1 MKETKQF
8 QTESKELLNLMINS
22 IYSNNEIFLREL
34 ISNASDAID
43 KYRFQ
48 ALNSKGEI
56 PLKDFEI
63 NVKTDKKKRTITIT
77 DNGIGMNKDDLV
89 NNLGTI
95 AKSGSKDFA
104 SKLKEAKEKQDLNI
118 IGQFGVGFYSAFMV
132 ASSVQVKTKT
142 YNGQGYLFTSDG
154 QESYTIEECD
164 KEESGAEI
172 TLTLKKSSKEVD
184 YDAFLEEYRIKNLVK
199 KYSDYIRYPIKMM
212 VTKHEQVLDKD
223 GKPVEGKYED
233 KEVLETLNSMIPLWK
248 KNKNEVSDEDLN
260 EFYKNKFGDYENP
273 LTSLFVRVDGKITY
287 DALLFIPSHIP
298 YNLYSDSY
306 ERGLQLYSKGIFI
319 KDKCQELIP
328 DYLKFVKG
336 LVDSGDFSLNISRE
350 MLQQSPIMQK
360 ISENVEKKIVDKLK
374 DIKKTDFDK
383 YVTFWKSFGELVK
396 YGIYSTYGAKKELLQ
411 DTLIFHSLNNEDKY
425 ISLADYKEKMAKD
438 QKYIYFVSGEN
449 LDAIKL
455 LPQLEKYRKNNVDVL
470 LLDQKIDEFCIMMLR
485 DYDKVEFK
493 SISDESASEVSKEEQ
508 EKIDTVTAD
517 NKRLLDTLKEAL
529 NGKVNDV
536 VVSSKLVDA
545 PVCVSTKDGL
555 SLEMEKTLNEQPG
568 AEDTV
573 KAEKILE
580 INPNHPLFE
589 AFSKIQ
595 NDDETVKNYASVLY
609 EEAMLLEGREIV
621 DKKAFVDKI
630 NELFIK
636 AMKQWKV
643 SPPHEKV
650 CDRQTFLFIHFFQ
663 MFTNNYLR
671 IFRTLGIV

>member
-1 MKETKQF
+1 MKETKEF

-43 KYRFQ
+43 KYRYQ
-48 ALNSKGEI
+48 ALSSKGEM
-56 PLKDFEI
+56 PLNEFEI
-63 NVKTDKKKRTITIT
+63 NISVDKKKRTITIS
-77 DNGIGMNKDDLV
+77 DNGIGMNKEDLI

-132 ASSVQVKTKT
+132 ASKIEVLTKT

-154 QESYTIEECD
+154 QESYTIEEKD
-164 KEESGAEI
+164 KETTGTQI
-172 TLTLKKSSKEVD
+172 TIYLKKSSKEVD
-184 YDAFLEEYRIKNLVK
+184 YDSYLEQYKIKNLVK

-212 VTKHEQVLDKD
+212 VTKSEQVLDKD

-233 KEVLETLNSMIPLWK
+233 KQVLETLNSMIPLWK
-248 KNKNEVSDEDLN
+248 KNKSEVTDEDLN
-260 EFYKNKFGDYENP
+260 EFYKNKFNDYENP
-273 LTSLFVRVDGKITY
+273 LASLFVRVDGKITY

-383 YVTFWKSFGELVK
+383 YVTFWKNFGELVK

-470 LLDQKIDEFCIMMLR
+470 LLDQKIDEFAIMMLH

-493 SISDESASEVSKEEQ
+493 SISDESANEVSKEEQ
-508 EKIDTVTAD
+508 EKIDSVTAD
-517 NKRLLDTLKEAL
+517 NKRLFDTLKEAL
-529 NGKVNDV
+529 AGKVNDV

-580 INPNHPLFE
+580 LNPNHPLFE
-589 AFSKIQ
+589 AFTKIQ
-595 NDDETVKNYASVLY
+595 NDDELVKNYASVLY

-630 NELFIK
+630 NELFIR
-636 AMKQWKV
+636 AMK
-643 SPPHEKV
+643 
-650 CDRQTFLFIHFFQ
+650 
-663 MFTNNYLR
+663 
-671 IFRTLGIV
+671 

>member
-1 MKETKQF
+1 MKETKEF

-43 KYRFQ
+43 KYRYQ
-48 ALNSKGEI
+48 ALSSKGEM
-56 PLKDFEI
+56 PLNEFEI
-63 NVKTDKKKRTITIT
+63 NLSVDKKKRTITIS
-77 DNGIGMNKDDLV
+77 DNGIGMSKEDLI

-95 AKSGSKDFA
+95 AKSGSKDFV

-132 ASSVQVKTKT
+132 ASKIEVLTKT

-154 QESYTIEECD
+154 QESYTIEEKD
-164 KEESGAEI
+164 KETTGTEI
-172 TLTLKKSSKEVD
+172 TIYLKKSSKEVD
-184 YDAFLEEYRIKNLVK
+184 YDSYLEQYKIKNLVK

-212 VTKHEQVLDKD
+212 VTKSEQVLDKD
-223 GKPVEGKYED
+223 GKPIEGKYED
-233 KEVLETLNSMIPLWK
+233 KQVLETLNSMIPLWK
-248 KNKNEVSDEDLN
+248 KNKSEVTDEDLN
-260 EFYKNKFGDYENP
+260 EFYKNKFNDYENP
-273 LTSLFVRVDGKITY
+273 LASLFVRVDGKITY

-455 LPQLEKYRKNNVDVL
+455 LPQLDKYRKNNVDVL
-470 LLDQKIDEFCIMMLR
+470 LLDQKIDEFAIMMLH

-493 SISDESASEVSKEEQ
+493 SISDESANEVSKEEQ
-508 EKIDTVTAD
+508 EKIDSVTAD
-517 NKRLLDTLKEAL
+517 NKRLFDTLKEAL
-529 NGKVNDV
+529 AGKVNDV

-580 INPNHPLFE
+580 LNPNHPLFE
-589 AFSKIQ
+589 AFTKIQ
-595 NDDETVKNYASVLY
+595 NDDELVKNYASVLY

-630 NELFIK
+630 NELFIR
-636 AMKQWKV
+636 AMK
-643 SPPHEKV
+643 
-650 CDRQTFLFIHFFQ
+650 
-663 MFTNNYLR
+663 
-671 IFRTLGIV
+671 

>member
-43 KYRFQ
+43 KYRFK
-48 ALNSKGEI
+48 ALSSGGKI
-56 PLKDFEI
+56 PLHDFAI
-63 NVKTDKKKRTITIT
+63 DLRVDKKDRSITIS
-77 DNGIGMNKDDLV
+77 DNGIGMSKEDLI

-132 ASSVQVKTKT
+132 ASKVEVSTKT
-142 YNGQGYLFTSDG
+142 IDGQGYLFTSDG
-154 QESYTIEECD
+154 QESYTIEEID
-164 KEESGAEI
+164 KEDVGTDVTI
-172 TLTLKKSSKEVD
+172 YLKKSKDDVD
-184 YDAFLEEYRIKNLVK
+184 FDSYLEEYKIKNLVK

-212 VTKHEQVLDKD
+212 CTHSVQKVDKD
-223 GKPVEGKYED
+223 GKPIEGKYQD
-233 KEVLETLNSMIPLWK
+233 VLEQETLNSMIPLWK
-248 KNKNEVSDEDLN
+248 KNKNEVTDDDLN
-260 EFYKNKFGDYENP
+260 DFYKSKFSDYENP
-273 LTSLFVRVDGKITY
+273 AASLFVRVDGKITY
-287 DALLFIPSHIP
+287 DALLFIPSHAP

-319 KDKCQELIP
+319 QDKCPELVP

-360 ISENVEKKIVDKLK
+360 ISENIEKKIVDKLK

-383 YVTFWKSFGELVK
+383 YVSFWKNFGELVK

-425 ISLADYKEKMAKD
+425 ISLADYKEKMVKK
-438 QKYIYFVSGEN
+438 QKYIYYVSGEN
-449 LDAIKL
+449 LDSIKL

-470 LLDQKIDEFCIMMLR
+470 LLDQRIDEFCIMMLR
-485 DYDKVEFK
+485 DFDKVEFK
-493 SISDESASEVSKEEQ
+493 SISDESANELTKEEQ
-508 EKIDTVTAD
+508 ETIDNLTTD

-529 NGKVNDV
+529 GDKVNDV

-568 AEDTV
+568 AEENV
-573 KAEKILE
+573 KAQKILE
-580 INPNHPLFE
+580 LNPNHPLFE

-595 NDDETVKNYASVLY
+595 DNDELVKDYASVLY

-630 NELFIK
+630 NDLFIK
-636 AMKQWKV
+636 AMK
-643 SPPHEKV
+643 
-650 CDRQTFLFIHFFQ
+650 
-663 MFTNNYLR
+663 
-671 IFRTLGIV
+671 

>member
-1 MKETKQF
+1 MKETKEF

-43 KYRFQ
+43 KYRYQ
-48 ALNSKGEI
+48 ALSSKGEM
-56 PLKDFEI
+56 PLNEFEI
-63 NVKTDKKKRTITIT
+63 NLSVDKKKRTITIS
-77 DNGIGMNKDDLV
+77 DNGIGMSKEDLI

-132 ASSVQVKTKT
+132 ASKIEVLTKT

-154 QESYTIEECD
+154 QENYTIEE
-164 KEESGAEI
+164 KEKEGTGTEI
-172 TLTLKKSSKEVD
+172 TIYLKKSSKEVD
-184 YDAFLEEYRIKNLVK
+184 YDSYLEQYKIKNLVK

-212 VTKHEQVLDKD
+212 ITKSEQVLDKD
-223 GKPVEGKYED
+223 GKPIEGKYED
-233 KEVLETLNSMIPLWK
+233 KQALETLNSMIPLWK
-248 KNKNEVSDEDLN
+248 KNKSEVTDEDLN
-260 EFYKNKFGDYENP
+260 EFYKNKFNDYENP
-273 LTSLFVRVDGKITY
+273 LASLFVRVDGKITY

-383 YVTFWKSFGELVK
+383 YITFWKSFGELVK

-411 DTLIFHSLNNEDKY
+411 DILVFHSLNNEDKY

-470 LLDQKIDEFCIMMLR
+470 LLDQKIDEFAIMMLH

-508 EKIDTVTAD
+508 EKIDSVTAD
-517 NKRLLDTLKEAL
+517 NKRLFDTLKEAL
-529 NGKVNDV
+529 AGKVNDV

-580 INPNHPLFE
+580 LNPNHPLFE
-589 AFSKIQ
+589 AFAKIQ
-595 NDDETVKNYASVLY
+595 NDDELVKNYASVLY

-630 NELFIK
+630 NELFIR
-636 AMKQWKV
+636 AMK
-643 SPPHEKV
+643 
-650 CDRQTFLFIHFFQ
+650 
-663 MFTNNYLR
+663 
-671 IFRTLGIV
+671 

>member
-1 MKETKQF
+1 MKETKEF

-43 KYRFQ
+43 KYRYQ
-48 ALNSKGEI
+48 ALSSKGEM
-56 PLKDFEI
+56 PLNEFEI
-63 NVKTDKKKRTITIT
+63 NISVDKKKRTITIS
-77 DNGIGMNKDDLV
+77 DNGIGMSKEDLI

-132 ASSVQVKTKT
+132 ASKIEVLTKT

-154 QESYTIEECD
+154 QESYTIEEKD
-164 KEESGAEI
+164 KETTGTQI
-172 TLTLKKSSKEVD
+172 TIYLKKSSKEVD
-184 YDAFLEEYRIKNLVK
+184 YDSYLEQYKIKNLVK

-212 VTKHEQVLDKD
+212 VIKSEQVLDKD

-233 KEVLETLNSMIPLWK
+233 KQVLETLNSMIPLWK
-248 KNKNEVSDEDLN
+248 KNKSEVTDEDLN
-260 EFYKNKFGDYENP
+260 EFYKNKFNDYENP
-273 LTSLFVRVDGKITY
+273 LASLFVRVDGKITY

-470 LLDQKIDEFCIMMLR
+470 LLDQKIDEFAIMMLH

-493 SISDESASEVSKEEQ
+493 SISDESANEVSKEEQ
-508 EKIDTVTAD
+508 EKIDSVTAD
-517 NKRLLDTLKEAL
+517 NKRLFDTLKEAL
-529 NGKVNDV
+529 AGKVNDV

-580 INPNHPLFE
+580 LNPNHPLFE
-589 AFSKIQ
+589 AFTKIQ
-595 NDDETVKNYASVLY
+595 NDDELVKNYASVLY

-630 NELFIK
+630 NELFIR
-636 AMKQWKV
+636 AMK
-643 SPPHEKV
+643 
-650 CDRQTFLFIHFFQ
+650 
-663 MFTNNYLR
+663 
-671 IFRTLGIV
+671 

>member
-1 MKETKQF
+1 MKETKEF

-43 KYRFQ
+43 KYRYQ
-48 ALNSKGEI
+48 ALSSKGEM
-56 PLKDFEI
+56 PLNEFEI
-63 NVKTDKKKRTITIT
+63 NLSVDKKKRTITIS
-77 DNGIGMNKDDLV
+77 DNGIGMSKEDLI

-132 ASSVQVKTKT
+132 ASKIEVLTKT

-154 QESYTIEECD
+154 QESYTIEEKD
-164 KEESGAEI
+164 KETTGTEI
-172 TLTLKKSSKEVD
+172 TIYLKKSSKEVD
-184 YDAFLEEYRIKNLVK
+184 YDSYLEQYKIKNLVK

-212 VTKHEQVLDKD
+212 VTKSEQVLDKD

-233 KEVLETLNSMIPLWK
+233 KQVLETLNSMIPLWK
-248 KNKNEVSDEDLN
+248 KNKSEVTDEDLN
-260 EFYKNKFGDYENP
+260 EFYKNKFNDYENP
-273 LTSLFVRVDGKITY
+273 LASLFVRVDGKITY

-383 YVTFWKSFGELVK
+383 YATFWKSFGELVK

-411 DTLIFHSLNNEDKY
+411 DTLVFHSLNNEDKY
-425 ISLADYKEKMAKD
+425 ISFADYKEKMAKD

-470 LLDQKIDEFCIMMLR
+470 LLDQKIDEFAIMMLH

-508 EKIDTVTAD
+508 EKIDSVTAD
-517 NKRLLDTLKEAL
+517 NKRLFDTLKEAL
-529 NGKVNDV
+529 AGKVNDV

-580 INPNHPLFE
+580 LNPNHPLFE
-589 AFSKIQ
+589 AFTKIQ
-595 NDDETVKNYASVLY
+595 NDDELVKNYASVLY

-630 NELFIK
+630 NELFIR
-636 AMKQWKV
+636 AMK
-643 SPPHEKV
+643 
-650 CDRQTFLFIHFFQ
+650 
-663 MFTNNYLR
+663 
-671 IFRTLGIV
+671 

>member
-48 ALNSKGEI
+48 ALTSKGKI
-56 PLKDFEI
+56 PLKDFVI
-63 NVKTDKKKRTITIT
+63 DLKTDKKKRTITIT
-77 DNGIGMNKDDLV
+77 DNGIGMSKDDLI

-142 YNGQGYLFTSDG
+142 IDGQGYLFTSDG
-154 QESYTIEECD
+154 QESYTIEECE
-164 KEESGAEI
+164 KEETGTEI
-172 TLTLKKSSKEVD
+172 TLTLKKSTKEVD
-184 YDAFLEEYRIKNLVK
+184 YDSFLEEYKIKNLVK
-199 KYSDYIRYPIKMM
+199 KYSDYIRYPIQML
-212 VTKHEQVLDKD
+212 VTKSEQVLDKD

-233 KEVLETLNSMIPLWK
+233 KQVLETLNSMIPLWK
-248 KNKNEVSDEDLN
+248 KNKNEVTDDDLN
-260 EFYKNKFGDYENP
+260 DFYKTKFSDYENP

-287 DALLFIPSHIP
+287 DALLFIPSHVP

-319 KDKCQELIP
+319 KDKCPELIP

-425 ISLADYKEKMAKD
+425 ISLADYKEKMLKD
-438 QKYIYFVSGEN
+438 QKYIYYVSGEN

-485 DYDKVEFK
+485 EYDKVEFK
-493 SISDESASEVSKEEQ
+493 SISDESANEVSKEEQ
-508 EKIDTVTAD
+508 EKIDNLTAD

-529 NGKVNDV
+529 NDKVSEV
-536 VVSSKLVDA
+536 VISSKLVDA

-568 AEDTV
+568 AEESV

-589 AFSKIQ
+589 AFTKIQ
-595 NDDETVKNYASVLY
+595 QDDELVKSYASVLY

-630 NELFIK
+630 NELFIRALK
-636 AMKQWKV
+636 
-643 SPPHEKV
+643 
-650 CDRQTFLFIHFFQ
+650 
-663 MFTNNYLR
+663 
-671 IFRTLGIV
+671 

>member
-1 MKETKQF
+1 MKETKEF

-43 KYRFQ
+43 KYRYQ
-48 ALNSKGEI
+48 ALNSKGEM
-56 PLKDFEI
+56 PLNDFEI
-63 NVKTDKKKRTITIT
+63 NLSVDKKKRTITIS
-77 DNGIGMNKDDLV
+77 DNGIGMSKEDLI

-132 ASSVQVKTKT
+132 ASKIEVLTKT

-154 QESYTIEECD
+154 QESYTIEE
-164 KEESGAEI
+164 KEKEGNGTEI
-172 TLTLKKSSKEVD
+172 TIYLKKSSKEVD
-184 YDAFLEEYRIKNLVK
+184 YDSYLEQYKIKNLVK

-212 VTKHEQVLDKD
+212 VTKSEQVLDKD

-248 KNKNEVSDEDLN
+248 KNKSEVTDEDLN
-260 EFYKNKFGDYENP
+260 EFYKSKFGDYENP
-273 LTSLFVRVDGKITY
+273 LASLFVRVDGKITY

-360 ISENVEKKIVDKLK
+360 ISENVEKKIIDKLK

-396 YGIYSTYGAKKELLQ
+396 YGVYSTYGAKKELLQ
-411 DTLIFHSLNNEDKY
+411 DILVFHSLNNEDKY

-470 LLDQKIDEFCIMMLR
+470 LLDQKIDEFAIMMLH

-508 EKIDTVTAD
+508 EKIDSVTAD
-517 NKRLLDTLKEAL
+517 NKRLFDTLKEAL
-529 NGKVNDV
+529 AGKVNDV

-580 INPNHPLFE
+580 LNPNHPLFE
-589 AFSKIQ
+589 AFTKIQ
-595 NDDETVKNYASVLY
+595 NDDELVKNYASVLY

-630 NELFIK
+630 NELFIR
-636 AMKQWKV
+636 AMK
-643 SPPHEKV
+643 
-650 CDRQTFLFIHFFQ
+650 
-663 MFTNNYLR
+663 
-671 IFRTLGIV
+671 

>member
-1 MKETKQF
+1 MKETKEF

-43 KYRFQ
+43 KYRYQ
-48 ALNSKGEI
+48 ALSSKGEM
-56 PLKDFEI
+56 PLNEFEI
-63 NVKTDKKKRTITIT
+63 NLSVDKKKRTITIS
-77 DNGIGMNKDDLV
+77 DNGIGMSKEDLI

-132 ASSVQVKTKT
+132 ASKIEVLTKT

-154 QESYTIEECD
+154 QESYTIEEKD
-164 KEESGAEI
+164 KETTGTEI
-172 TLTLKKSSKEVD
+172 TIYLKKSSKEVN
-184 YDAFLEEYRIKNLVK
+184 YDSYLEQYKIKNLVK

-212 VTKHEQVLDKD
+212 VTKSEQVLDKD

-248 KNKNEVSDEDLN
+248 KNKSEVTDEDLN
-260 EFYKNKFGDYENP
+260 EFYKNKFNDYENP
-273 LTSLFVRVDGKITY
+273 LASLFVRVDGKITY

-470 LLDQKIDEFCIMMLR
+470 LLDQKIDEFAIMMLH
-485 DYDKVEFK
+485 DYDNVEFK
-493 SISDESASEVSKEEQ
+493 SISDESANEVSKEEQ
-508 EKIDTVTAD
+508 EKIDSVTAD
-517 NKRLLDTLKEAL
+517 NKRLFDTLKEAL
-529 NGKVNDV
+529 AGKVNDV

-580 INPNHPLFE
+580 LNPNHPLFE
-589 AFSKIQ
+589 AFTKIQ
-595 NDDETVKNYASVLY
+595 NDDELVKNYASVLY

-630 NELFIK
+630 NELFIR
-636 AMKQWKV
+636 AMK
-643 SPPHEKV
+643 
-650 CDRQTFLFIHFFQ
+650 
-663 MFTNNYLR
+663 
-671 IFRTLGIV
+671 

>member
-43 KYRFQ
+43 KYRFK
-48 ALNSKGEI
+48 ALSSGGKI
-56 PLKDFEI
+56 PLHDFTI
-63 NVKTDKKKRTITIT
+63 DLRVDKKNRSITVS
-77 DNGIGMNKDDLV
+77 DNGIGMSKDDLI

-104 SKLKEAKEKQDLNI
+104 AKLKEAKEKQDLNI

-132 ASSVQVKTKT
+132 ASKVEVLTKT
-142 YNGQGYLFTSDG
+142 IDGQGYLFTSDG
-154 QESYTIEECD
+154 QESYTIEEKD
-164 KEESGAEI
+164 REDVGTDI
-172 TLTLKKSSKEVD
+172 TVYLKKSNDDVD
-184 YDAFLEEYRIKNLVK
+184 YDGYLEEYKIKNLVK

-212 VTKHEQVLDKD
+212 CTHSVQKVDKD
-223 GKPVEGKYED
+223 GKPIEGKYQD
-233 KEVLETLNSMIPLWK
+233 VLEQETLNSMIPLWK
-248 KNKNEVSDEDLN
+248 KNKNEVTDDDLN
-260 EFYKNKFGDYENP
+260 DFYKSKFSDYENP
-273 LTSLFVRVDGKITY
+273 LSSLFVRVDGKITY
-287 DALLFIPSHIP
+287 DALLFIPSHVP

-319 KDKCQELIP
+319 QDRCPELVP

-360 ISENVEKKIVDKLK
+360 ISENIEKKIVDKLK

-383 YVTFWKSFGELVK
+383 YVSFWKNFGELIK
-396 YGIYSTYGAKKELLQ
+396 YGIYSTYGAKKELLE

-425 ISLADYKEKMAKD
+425 ISLNDYKEKMEKK
-438 QKYIYFVSGEN
+438 QKYIYYVSGES
-449 LDAIKL
+449 LEAIKL
-455 LPQLEKYRKNNVDVL
+455 LPQLEKYRKNNIDVL
-470 LLDQKIDEFCIMMLR
+470 LLDQRIDEFAIMMLR
-485 DYDKVEFK
+485 EYHKVEFK
-493 SISDESASEVSKEEQ
+493 SISDESANELSKEEQ
-508 EKIDTVTAD
+508 EKIDNLTTD

-529 NGKVNDV
+529 GDKVSEV

-568 AEDTV
+568 VEEGV
-573 KAEKILE
+573 KAQKILE
-580 INPNHPLFE
+580 LNPNHPLFE
-589 AFSKIQ
+589 AFAKIQ
-595 NDDETVKNYASVLY
+595 DNDELVKDYASVLY

-630 NELFIK
+630 NDLFIK
-636 AMKQWKV
+636 AMK
-643 SPPHEKV
+643 
-650 CDRQTFLFIHFFQ
+650 
-663 MFTNNYLR
+663 
-671 IFRTLGIV
+671 

>member
-48 ALNSKGEI
+48 ALTSKGEI

-63 NVKTDKKKRTITIT
+63 NIKADKKKRTITIT
-77 DNGIGMNKDDLV
+77 DNGIGMNKEDLV

-142 YNGQGYLFTSDG
+142 YNDQGYLFTSDG

-164 KEESGAEI
+164 KEDTGTEI
-172 TLTLKKSSKEVD
+172 TLTLKKSTKEVD
-184 YDAFLEEYRIKNLVK
+184 YDGFLEEYRIKNLIK

-248 KNKNEVSDEDLN
+248 KNKNEVTDEDLN

-360 ISENVEKKIVDKLK
+360 ISENVEKKIIDKLK

-383 YVTFWKSFGELVK
+383 YVNFWKSFGELIK

-411 DTLIFHSLNNEDKY
+411 DTLVFHSLNNEDKY
-425 ISLADYKEKMAKD
+425 ISLADYKEKMGKD

-449 LDAIKL
+449 LDVIKL

-470 LLDQKIDEFCIMMLR
+470 LLDQKIDEFCIMMLH

-508 EKIDTVTAD
+508 EKIDSVTAD

-536 VVSSKLVDA
+536 IVSSKLVDA

-630 NELFIK
+630 NELFVK
-636 AMKQWKV
+636 AMKQWNV
-643 SPPHEKV
+643 SPPHEEV
-650 CDRQTFLFIHFFQ
+650 CRRAGFFVYTFS
-663 MFTNNYLR
+663 
-671 IFRTLGIV
+671 

>member
-1 MKETKQF
+1 MKETKEF

-43 KYRFQ
+43 KYRYQ
-48 ALNSKGEI
+48 ALSSKGEM
-56 PLKDFEI
+56 PLNEFEI
-63 NVKTDKKKRTITIT
+63 NISVDKKKRTITIS
-77 DNGIGMNKDDLV
+77 DNGIGMSKEDLI

-132 ASSVQVKTKT
+132 ASKIEVLTKT

-154 QESYTIEECD
+154 QESYTIEEKD
-164 KEESGAEI
+164 KETTGTQI
-172 TLTLKKSSKEVD
+172 TIYLKKSSKEVD
-184 YDAFLEEYRIKNLVK
+184 YDSYLEQYKIKNLVK

-212 VTKHEQVLDKD
+212 VTKSEQVLDKD

-233 KEVLETLNSMIPLWK
+233 KQVLETLNSMIPLWK
-248 KNKNEVSDEDLN
+248 KNKSEVTDEDLN
-260 EFYKNKFGDYENP
+260 EFYKNKFNDYENP
-273 LTSLFVRVDGKITY
+273 LASLFVRVDGKITY

-319 KDKCQELIP
+319 KDKCKELIP

-360 ISENVEKKIVDKLK
+360 ISENVEKKIIDKLK

-383 YVTFWKSFGELVK
+383 YVTFWKSFGELIK

-411 DTLIFHSLNNEDKY
+411 DILVFHSLNNEDKY

-470 LLDQKIDEFCIMMLR
+470 LLDQKIDEFAIMMLH

-493 SISDESASEVSKEEQ
+493 SISDESANEVSKEEQ
-508 EKIDTVTAD
+508 EKIDSVTAD
-517 NKRLLDTLKEAL
+517 NKRLFDTLKEAL
-529 NGKVNDV
+529 AGKVNDV

-580 INPNHPLFE
+580 LNPNHPLFE
-589 AFSKIQ
+589 AFTKIQ
-595 NDDETVKNYASVLY
+595 NDDELVKNYASVLY

-630 NELFIK
+630 NELFIR
-636 AMKQWKV
+636 AMK
-643 SPPHEKV
+643 
-650 CDRQTFLFIHFFQ
+650 
-663 MFTNNYLR
+663 
-671 IFRTLGIV
+671 

>member
-1 MKETKQF
+1 MKETKEF

-43 KYRFQ
+43 KYRYQ
-48 ALNSKGEI
+48 ALSSKGEM
-56 PLKDFEI
+56 PLNEFEI
-63 NVKTDKKKRTITIT
+63 NLSVDKKKRTITIS
-77 DNGIGMNKDDLV
+77 DNGIGMSKEDLI

-132 ASSVQVKTKT
+132 ASKIEVLTKT

-154 QESYTIEECD
+154 QESYTIEEKD
-164 KEESGAEI
+164 KETTGTQI
-172 TLTLKKSSKEVD
+172 TIYLKKSSKEVD
-184 YDAFLEEYRIKNLVK
+184 YDSYLEQYKIKNLVK

-212 VTKHEQVLDKD
+212 VTKSEQVLDKD

-233 KEVLETLNSMIPLWK
+233 KQVLETLNFMIPLWK
-248 KNKNEVSDEDLN
+248 KNKSEVTDEDLN
-260 EFYKNKFGDYENP
+260 EFYKNKFNDYENP
-273 LTSLFVRVDGKITY
+273 LASLFVRVDGKITY

-383 YVTFWKSFGELVK
+383 YVTFWKSFGELIK

-411 DTLIFHSLNNEDKY
+411 DTLVFHSLNNEDKY

-455 LPQLEKYRKNNVDVL
+455 LPQLEKYRKNNIDVL
-470 LLDQKIDEFCIMMLR
+470 LLDQKIDEFAIMMLH

-493 SISDESASEVSKEEQ
+493 SISDESANEVSKEEQ
-508 EKIDTVTAD
+508 EKIDSVTAD
-517 NKRLLDTLKEAL
+517 NKRLFDTLKEAL
-529 NGKVNDV
+529 AGKVNDV

-580 INPNHPLFE
+580 LNPNHPLFE
-589 AFSKIQ
+589 AFTKIQ
-595 NDDETVKNYASVLY
+595 NDDELVKNYASVLY

-630 NELFIK
+630 NELFIR
-636 AMKQWKV
+636 AMK
-643 SPPHEKV
+643 
-650 CDRQTFLFIHFFQ
+650 
-663 MFTNNYLR
+663 
-671 IFRTLGIV
+671 

>member
-1 MKETKQF
+1 MKETKEF

-43 KYRFQ
+43 KYRYQ
-48 ALNSKGEI
+48 ALSSKGEM
-56 PLKDFEI
+56 PLNEFEI
-63 NVKTDKKKRTITIT
+63 NISVDKKKRTITIS
-77 DNGIGMNKDDLV
+77 DNGIGMSKEDLI

-132 ASSVQVKTKT
+132 ASKIEVLTKT

-154 QESYTIEECD
+154 QESYTIEEKD
-164 KEESGAEI
+164 KETTGTQI
-172 TLTLKKSSKEVD
+172 TIYLKKSSKEVD
-184 YDAFLEEYRIKNLVK
+184 YDSYLEQYKIKNLVK

-212 VTKHEQVLDKD
+212 VTKSEQVLDKD

-233 KEVLETLNSMIPLWK
+233 KQVLETLNSMIPLWK
-248 KNKNEVSDEDLN
+248 KNKSEVTDEELN
-260 EFYKNKFGDYENP
+260 EFYKNKFNDYENP
-273 LTSLFVRVDGKITY
+273 LASLFVRVDGKITY

-411 DTLIFHSLNNEDKY
+411 DILVFHSLNNEDKY

-470 LLDQKIDEFCIMMLR
+470 LLDQKIDEFAIMMLH

-493 SISDESASEVSKEEQ
+493 SISDESANEVSKEEQ
-508 EKIDTVTAD
+508 EKIDSVTAD
-517 NKRLLDTLKEAL
+517 NKRLFDTLKEAL
-529 NGKVNDV
+529 AGKVNDV

-580 INPNHPLFE
+580 LNPNHPLFE
-589 AFSKIQ
+589 AFTKIQ
-595 NDDETVKNYASVLY
+595 NDDELVKNYASVLY

-630 NELFIK
+630 NELFIR
-636 AMKQWKV
+636 AMK
-643 SPPHEKV
+643 
-650 CDRQTFLFIHFFQ
+650 
-663 MFTNNYLR
+663 
-671 IFRTLGIV
+671 

>member
-1 MKETKQF
+1 MKETKEF

-43 KYRFQ
+43 KYRYQ
-48 ALNSKGEI
+48 ALSSKGEM
-56 PLKDFEI
+56 PLNEFEI
-63 NVKTDKKKRTITIT
+63 NLSVDKKKRTITIS
-77 DNGIGMNKDDLV
+77 DNGIGMSKEDLI

-132 ASSVQVKTKT
+132 ASKIEVLTKT

-154 QESYTIEECD
+154 QESYTIEEKD
-164 KEESGAEI
+164 KETTGTEI
-172 TLTLKKSSKEVD
+172 TIYLKKSSKEVD
-184 YDAFLEEYRIKNLVK
+184 YDSYLEQYKIKNLVK

-212 VTKHEQVLDKD
+212 VTKSEQVLDKD

-248 KNKNEVSDEDLN
+248 KNKSEVTDEDLN
-260 EFYKNKFGDYENP
+260 EFYKNKFNDYENP
-273 LTSLFVRVDGKITY
+273 LASLFVRVDGKITY

-383 YVTFWKSFGELVK
+383 YVTFWKSFGELIK

-455 LPQLEKYRKNNVDVL
+455 LPQLEKYRKNNIDVL
-470 LLDQKIDEFCIMMLR
+470 LLDQKIDEFAIMMLH

-493 SISDESASEVSKEEQ
+493 SISDESANEVSKEEQ
-508 EKIDTVTAD
+508 EKIDSVTAN
-517 NKRLLDTLKEAL
+517 NKRLFDTLKEAL
-529 NGKVNDV
+529 SGKVNDV

-580 INPNHPLFE
+580 LNPNHPLFE
-589 AFSKIQ
+589 AFTKIQ
-595 NDDETVKNYASVLY
+595 NDDELVKNYASVLY

-630 NELFIK
+630 NELFIR
-636 AMKQWKV
+636 AMK
-643 SPPHEKV
+643 
-650 CDRQTFLFIHFFQ
+650 
-663 MFTNNYLR
+663 
-671 IFRTLGIV
+671 

>member
-1 MKETKQF
+1 MTKVGLDMKEIKQF

-43 KYRFQ
+43 KYRFK
-48 ALNSKGEI
+48 ALTSKGEI
-56 PLKDFEI
+56 PLNDCVIDIK
-63 NVKTDKKKRTITIT
+63 VDKKKRTITIS
-77 DNGIGMNKDDLV
+77 DNGIGMSKDDLV

-132 ASSVQVKTKT
+132 ASKIEVLTKT
-142 YNGQGYLFTSDG
+142 IDGQGYLFTSDG
-154 QESYTIEECD
+154 QESYTIEE
-164 KEESGAEI
+164 KEKDGVGTEI
-172 TLTLKKSSKEVD
+172 TLYLKKSSKEVD
-184 YDAFLEEYRIKNLVK
+184 YDAYLEEYRLRSLVK
-199 KYSDYIRYPIKMM
+199 KYSDYIRYPIKMLC
-212 VTKHEQVLDKD
+212 TKKEQKLDKD
-223 GKPVEGKYED
+223 GKPIEGEYED

-248 KNKNEVSDEDLN
+248 KNKNEVTDEELN
-260 EFYKNKFGDYENP
+260 AFYKSKFGDYEDP
-273 LTSLFVRVDGKITY
+273 LASLFVRVDGKITY
-287 DALLFIPSHIP
+287 DALLFIPSHVP

-319 KDKCQELIP
+319 KDKCPELIP

-336 LVDSGDFSLNISRE
+336 LVDSADFSLNISRE
-350 MLQQSPIMQK
+350 MLQHSPIMQK
-360 ISENVEKKIVDKLK
+360 ISENVEKKIIDKLK

-383 YVTFWKSFGELVK
+383 YVSFWKSFGELIK

-411 DTLIFHSLNNEDKY
+411 DVLIFHSLNNEDKY
-425 ISLADYKEKMAKD
+425 ISLAEYKKKMGKD
-438 QKYIYFVSGEN
+438 QKYIYYVSGEN

-470 LLDQKIDEFCIMMLR
+470 LLDQKIDEFCFMMMR
-485 DYDKVEFK
+485 EYDKVEFK
-493 SISDESASEVSKEEQ
+493 SISDESASELSKEEQ
-508 EKIDTVTAD
+508 EKIESLTAE

-529 NGKVNDV
+529 NDKVTEV
-536 VVSSKLVDA
+536 VISSKLVDA

-568 AEDTV
+568 SEEQV

-595 NDDETVKNYASVLY
+595 ENDELVKEYASVLY

-630 NELFIK
+630 NDLFIK
-636 AMKQWKV
+636 AMK
-643 SPPHEKV
+643 
-650 CDRQTFLFIHFFQ
+650 
-663 MFTNNYLR
+663 
-671 IFRTLGIV
+671 

>member
-1 MKETKQF
+1 MKETKEF

-43 KYRFQ
+43 KYRYQ
-48 ALNSKGEI
+48 ALSSKGEM
-56 PLKDFEI
+56 PLNEFEI
-63 NVKTDKKKRTITIT
+63 NLSVDKKKRTITIS
-77 DNGIGMNKDDLV
+77 DNGIGMSKEDLI

-132 ASSVQVKTKT
+132 ASKIEVLTKT

-154 QESYTIEECD
+154 QENYTIEEKD
-164 KEESGAEI
+164 KETTGTEI
-172 TLTLKKSSKEVD
+172 TIYLKKSSKEVD
-184 YDAFLEEYRIKNLVK
+184 YDSYLEQYKIKNLVK

-212 VTKHEQVLDKD
+212 VTKSEQVLDKD

-233 KEVLETLNSMIPLWK
+233 KQVLETLNSMIPLWK
-248 KNKNEVSDEDLN
+248 KNKSEVTDEDLN
-260 EFYKNKFGDYENP
+260 EFYKNKFNDYENP
-273 LTSLFVRVDGKITY
+273 LASLFVRVDGKITY

-411 DTLIFHSLNNEDKY
+411 DALIFHSLNNEDKY

-470 LLDQKIDEFCIMMLR
+470 LLDQKIDEFAIMMLH

-493 SISDESASEVSKEEQ
+493 SISDESANEVSKEEQ
-508 EKIDTVTAD
+508 EKIDSVTAD
-517 NKRLLDTLKEAL
+517 NKRLFDTLKEAL
-529 NGKVNDV
+529 AGKVNDV

-580 INPNHPLFE
+580 LNPTHPLFE
-589 AFSKIQ
+589 AFTKIQ
-595 NDDETVKNYASVLY
+595 NDDELVKNYASVLY

-630 NELFIK
+630 NELFIR
-636 AMKQWKV
+636 AMK
-643 SPPHEKV
+643 
-650 CDRQTFLFIHFFQ
+650 
-663 MFTNNYLR
+663 
-671 IFRTLGIV
+671 

>member
-48 ALNSKGEI
+48 ALNSKGKI
-56 PLKDFEI
+56 PLKDFVI
-63 NVKTDKKKRTITIT
+63 DIKVDKKKRTITIS
-77 DNGIGMNKDDLV
+77 DNGIGMSKDDLI

-132 ASSVQVKTKT
+132 ASKVAVKTKT
-142 YNGQGYLFTSDG
+142 IDGQGYLFTSDG
-154 QESYTIEECD
+154 QESYTIEEVD
-164 KEESGAEI
+164 KEETGTEI
-172 TLTLKKSSKEVD
+172 TLSLKKSSKEVD
-184 YDAFLEEYRIKNLVK
+184 YDSFLEEWKIKNLVK
-199 KYSDYIRYPIKMM
+199 KYSDYIRYPIQILCHKS
-212 VTKHEQVLDKD
+212 EQKLDD
-223 GKPVEGKYED
+223 EGKPIEGKYEE

-248 KNKNEVSDEDLN
+248 KNKNEVSDDDLN
-260 EFYKNKFGDYENP
+260 EFYKSKFSDYENP

-298 YNLYSDSY
+298 YNLYSDTY
-306 ERGLQLYSKGIFI
+306 EKGLQLYSKGIFI
-319 KDKCQELIP
+319 KDKCPELIP

-336 LVDSGDFSLNISRE
+336 LVDSPDFSLNISRE

-374 DIKKTDFDK
+374 DLKKTDFEK
-383 YVTFWKSFGELVK
+383 YITFWKAFGEHIK

-411 DTLIFHSLNNEDKY
+411 DVLIFHSLNNEDKY
-425 ISLADYKEKMAKD
+425 ISLAEYKEKMGKD
-438 QKYIYFVSGEN
+438 QKYIYFASGEN

-455 LPQLEKYRKNNVDVL
+455 LPQIEKYRKNNVDVL
-470 LLDQKIDEFCIMMLR
+470 LLDQKIDEFCMMMLHE
-485 DYDKVEFK
+485 YDKVEFK
-493 SISDESASEVSKEEQ
+493 SISDESANEVSKEEQ
-508 EKIDTVTAD
+508 EKIDSVVAE

-529 NGKVNDV
+529 KDKVSDV
-536 VVSSKLVDA
+536 VISSKLVDA

-568 AEDTV
+568 AEENV

-580 INPNHPLFE
+580 LNPDHPLFQ
-589 AFSKIQ
+589 AFIAIQ
-595 NDDETVKNYASVLY
+595 QDDELVKEYASLLY
-609 EEAMLLEGREIV
+609 DEAMLLEGREIEN
-621 DKKAFVDKI
+621 KQEFIKKI
-630 NELFIK
+630 NALIARAFGK
-636 AMKQWKV
+636 
-643 SPPHEKV
+643 
-650 CDRQTFLFIHFFQ
+650 
-663 MFTNNYLR
+663 
-671 IFRTLGIV
+671 

>member
-48 ALNSKGEI
+48 ALTSKGEI

-63 NVKTDKKKRTITIT
+63 NVKADKKKRTITIT
-77 DNGIGMNKDDLV
+77 DNGIGMNKEDLV

-164 KEESGAEI
+164 KEDTGTEI
-172 TLTLKKSSKEVD
+172 TLTLKKSTKEVD
-184 YDAFLEEYRIKNLVK
+184 YDGFLEEYRIKNLVK

-360 ISENVEKKIVDKLK
+360 ISENVEKKIIDKLK

-383 YVTFWKSFGELVK
+383 YVNFWKSFGELIK

-411 DTLIFHSLNNEDKY
+411 DTLVFHSLNNEDKY
-425 ISLADYKEKMAKD
+425 ISLADYKEKMGKD

-470 LLDQKIDEFCIMMLR
+470 LLDQKIDEFCIMMLH

-508 EKIDTVTAD
+508 EKIDSVTAD

-536 VVSSKLVDA
+536 IVSSKLVDA

-630 NELFIK
+630 NELFVK
-636 AMKQWKV
+636 AMKQWNV
-643 SPPHEKV
+643 SPPHEEV
-650 CDRQTFLFIHFFQ
+650 CRRAGFFVYTFS
-663 MFTNNYLR
+663 
-671 IFRTLGIV
+671 

>member
-43 KYRFQ
+43 KYRFKAISSGGQ
-48 ALNSKGEI
+48 I
-56 PLKDFEI
+56 PLQDFAI
-63 NVKTDKKKRTITIT
+63 DLRVDKKNRSITIS
-77 DNGIGMNKDDLV
+77 DNGIGMSKEDLI

-132 ASSVQVKTKT
+132 ASKVEVLTKT
-142 YNGQGYLFTSDG
+142 IDGEGYLFTSDG
-154 QESYTIEECD
+154 QESYTIEEKD
-164 KEESGAEI
+164 REEVGTDI
-172 TLTLKKSSKEVD
+172 TIYLKKSKEEVD
-184 YDAFLEEYRIKNLVK
+184 YDSYLEEYKIKNLVK

-212 VTKHEQVLDKD
+212 CTKSVQKVDKD
-223 GKPVEGKYED
+223 GKPIEGKYQD
-233 KEVLETLNSMIPLWK
+233 VLEQETLNSMIPLWK
-248 KNKNEVSDEDLN
+248 KNKNEVTDDDLN
-260 EFYKNKFGDYENP
+260 DFYKSKFSDYENP
-273 LTSLFVRVDGKITY
+273 LSSLFVRVDGKITY
-287 DALLFIPSHIP
+287 DALLFIPSHVP

-319 KDKCQELIP
+319 KDKCPELIP

-360 ISENVEKKIVDKLK
+360 ISENIEKKIVDKLK

-383 YVTFWKSFGELVK
+383 YVSFWKNFGELIK
-396 YGIYSTYGAKKELLQ
+396 YGIYSTYGAKKELLE
-411 DTLIFHSLNNEDKY
+411 DTLILHSLNNEDKY
-425 ISLADYKEKMAKD
+425 ISLSEYKEKMEKK
-438 QKYIYFVSGEN
+438 QKYIYYVSGEN
-449 LDAIKL
+449 LDSIKL
-455 LPQLEKYRKNNVDVL
+455 LPQLEKYRKNNIDVL
-470 LLDQKIDEFCIMMLR
+470 LLDQRIDEFCIMMLR
-485 DYDKVEFK
+485 EYDKVEFK
-493 SISDESASEVSKEEQ
+493 SISDESANELSKEEQ
-508 EKIDTVTAD
+508 EKIDNITTD

-529 NGKVNDV
+529 GDKVNDV
-536 VVSSKLVDA
+536 IVSSKLVDA

-568 AEDTV
+568 AEESV
-573 KAEKILE
+573 KAQKILE
-580 INPNHPLFE
+580 LNPNHPLFE

-595 NDDETVKNYASVLY
+595 DNDELVKDYASVLY

-630 NELFIK
+630 NDLFIK
-636 AMKQWKV
+636 AIK
-643 SPPHEKV
+643 
-650 CDRQTFLFIHFFQ
+650 
-663 MFTNNYLR
+663 
-671 IFRTLGIV
+671 